1 MTRFR
6 MLLTLAVLALGA
18 TSARAADTVTLH
30 TEALTE
36 VTVVNEKGKT
46 EVRLVEAGR
55 VAPGDEVVYAIHWEN
70 SGSKPAE
77 SVVITNPIPAH
88 MICTTIEEATP
99 ARTTV
104 SVDGGKTFGPLAQL
118 TVAGPNGTKR
128 PATLADCTHVRW
140 NFDQP
145 LPPGHKGTLHFRAN
159 LL

>member
-6 MLLTLAVLALGA
+6 TLLTLAVLALGA
-18 TSARAADTVTLH
+18 TSAQADEAVTLH

-46 EVRLVEAGR
+46 ETRLVEAGR
-55 VAPGDEVVYAIHWEN
+55 VAPGDDVVYAIHWEN
-70 SGSKPAE
+70 SGKKPAE
-77 SVVITNPIPAH
+77 SVVITNPIPTH
-88 MICTTIEEATP
+88 MICKTIEEATS

-118 TVAGPNGTKR
+118 TVAGPNGTAR

-145 LPPGHKGTLHFRAN
+145 LSPGHKGTLHFRAS